1 MTINYITMT
10 IEMTKAES
18 KAAGKIGTEEFK
30 NMLSLMQ
37 QFPNYKIQ
45 VATRAATKKSCD
57 YKGLTYDYM
66 KKYIQ
71 AHDDEQKTIMAEF
84 ETLRGESNEAKNAL
98 AESCSYQEIKE
109 WFLNKFPAI
118 KQFHEMRSK
127 MLTAAAN

>member
-1 MTINYITMT
+1 MKINYTSMT

-18 KAAGKIGTEEFK
+18 KAAGKIGTAEFK

-45 VATRAATKKSCD
+45 VIARAATKKSCD
-57 YKGLTYDYM
+57 YKGLTFDYM
-66 KKYIQ
+66 EKYI
-71 AHDDEQKTIMAEF
+71 ASRDDEKKSIMAEF
-84 ETLRGESNEAKNAL
+84 EMLRGESNEAKNAL

-127 MLTAAAN
+127 MLTAATN

>member
-18 KAAGKIGTEEFK
+18 KAAGKIGTAEFK

-57 YKGLTYDYM
+57 YKGLTFDYM
-66 KKYIQ
+66 EKYI
-71 AHDDEQKTIMAEF
+71 ASHDNESKSIMTEYEA
-84 ETLRGESNEAKNAL
+84 LRGKSDEAQAAL
-98 AESCSYQEIKE
+98 ADSCSYQEIKK
-109 WFLNKFPAI
+109 WFLGKFSEI
-118 KQFHEMRSK
+118 EKFHNMRQK
-127 MLTAAAN
+127 ILDAAN

>member
-30 NMLSLMQ
+30 NMLTLMQ

-45 VATRAATKKSCD
+45 VATRAATKKACD

-66 KKYIQ
+66 EKYIQ
-71 AHDDEQKTIMAEF
+71 VHDNEGQTIKAEYDA
-84 ETLRGESNEAKNAL
+84 LRGNTAEAIDAL
-98 AESCSYQEIKE
+98 AESCSYQEIKK
-109 WFLNKFPAI
+109 WFLNKFPEI
-118 KQFHEMRSK
+118 EKFHTMRQK
-127 MLTAAAN
+127 LLGAAS

>member
-1 MTINYITMT
+1 MTINYASMT

-30 NMLSLMQ
+30 NMLTLMQ

-66 KKYIQ
+66 EKYIQ
-71 AHDDEQKTIMAEF
+71 AHDEDQSIMKEYQM
-84 ETLRGESNEAKNAL
+84 LRGLTDEAQEAL
-98 AESCSYQEIKE
+98 ADSCSYQEIKK
-109 WFLNKFPAI
+109 WFLGKFTEIA
-118 KQFHEMRSK
+118 QFHENRQKLLS
-127 MLTAAAN
+127 AN

>member
-18 KAAGKIGTEEFK
+18 KAASKIGTEEFK
-30 NMLSLMQ
+30 NMLTLMQ

-45 VATRAATKKSCD
+45 VATRAATKKACD
-57 YKGLTYDYM
+57 YKGLTFDYM
-66 KKYIQ
+66 EKYIA
-71 AHDDEQKTIMAEF
+71 AHDDEKKSIMAEYQA
-84 ETLRGESNEAKNAL
+84 LRGVTAEAKDAL
-98 AESCSYQEIKE
+98 AESCSYKEIKE

-118 KQFHEMRSK
+118 KQFHEKRSK

>member
-1 MTINYITMT
+1 MTINFASKT

-18 KAAGKIGTEEFK
+18 KAAGKFGTDAYK
-30 NMLSLMQ
+30 DLIAALQ

-71 AHDDEQKTIMAEF
+71 AHDDEQKNIMAEF
-84 ETLRGESNEAKNAL
+84 EMLRGESNEAKNAL

>member
-18 KAAGKIGTEEFK
+18 KAAGKVGTEAFK
-30 NMLSLMQ
+30 EMLSLMQ

-66 KKYIQ
+66 EKYIQ
-71 AHDDEQKTIMAEF
+71 AHDEDQSIMKEYQM
-84 ETLRGESNEAKNAL
+84 LRGLTNEAQEAL
-98 AESCSYQEIKE
+98 ADSCSYQEIKN
-109 WFLNKFPAI
+109 WFLAKFPAI
-118 KQFHEMRSK
+118 EKFHSMRQNLLS
-127 MLTAAAN
+127 AAN

>member
-1 MTINYITMT
+1 MTINYASMT

-45 VATRAATKKSCD
+45 VIARAATNKACD

-84 ETLRGESNEAKNAL
+84 EMLRGESDAAKDVL
-98 AESCSYQEIKE
+98 ADSFTYQEIKE

>member
-1 MTINYITMT
+1 MTINYTSMT

-18 KAAGKIGTEEFK
+18 KAASKFGTDAYK
-30 NMLSLMQ
+30 DLIAAMQ
-37 QFPNYKIQ
+37 QFPTYKIL
-45 VATRAATKKSCD
+45 VVTRAATKKSFD

-84 ETLRGESNEAKNAL
+84 EMLRGESNDAKDAL

-109 WFLNKFPAI
+109 WFLRKFPAI

>member
-45 VATRAATKKSCD
+45 VVTRAATKKSCD
-57 YKGLTYDYM
+57 YKGLTYEYM
-66 KKYIQ
+66 EQYIN
-71 AHDDEQKTIMAEF
+71 AHDEDQSILKEYQM
-84 ETLRGESNEAKNAL
+84 LRGLTSEAQEAL
-98 AESCSYQEIKE
+98 ADSCSYQEIKN
-109 WFLNKFPAI
+109 WFLAKFPAI
-118 KQFHEMRSK
+118 EKFHTMRQS
-127 MLTAAAN
+127 LLSAN